1 MIRKEAEVA
10 RGRAGGNLGTYLIT
24 YTLALR
30 VRGSEWE
37 VYRPKPAGEG
47 ATMRQSTHRGTS
59 ACERVDHLS
68 DSEYHQVLS
77 SDRRRTTL
85 EVLAE
90 RTTPVD
96 LEGLA
101 VAVATRENDAD
112 DVADAV
118 VTQVASTLHHI
129 HLPKLARFGV
139 VEYDANAA
147 RIET

>member
-1 MIRKEAEVA
+1 M
-10 RGRAGGNLGTYLIT
+10 
-24 YTLALR
+24 
-30 VRGSEWE
+30 
-37 VYRPKPAGEG
+37 
-47 ATMRQSTHRGTS
+47 
-59 ACERVDHLS
+59 S